1 MLTSSGSLQCM
12 QLHLQAV
19 ISIIL
24 ATFAGFG
31 VGMTG
36 NSIVIEILR
45 WRVRRVAPPTQ
56 QAPRHRRARAPQQQ
70 QAPPASD
77 SVQPSS
83 QPSAADMGVGQHDAM
98 AAAGDVENP
107 AVPQA

>member
-1 MLTSSGSLQCM
+1 L

-45 WRVRRVAPPTQ
+45 WRARRVAPPTQ
-56 QAPRHRRARAPQQQ
+56 QARRHRRARAPQQLQ
-70 QAPPASD
+70 ASD
-77 SVQPSS
+77 SDQPSS
-83 QPSAADMGVGQHDAM
+83 QPSSADVGMGVGQHNAV